1 MYMRTYSVLLYKCPC
16 ICIAYEFIVFWVFFF
31 NIPQLCAMQYNA
43 AGGKREEYI
52 AATIVLQRGI
62 VEGWRSHLAKMEL
75 LSHETLSEG
84 K

>member
-1 MYMRTYSVLLYKCPC
+1 
-16 ICIAYEFIVFWVFFF
+16 
-31 NIPQLCAMQYNA
+31 MQYNA
-43 AGGKREEYI
+43 AEGEREEYI